1 MYSIEGVENKNPAK
15 KYIIR
20 YEDGTEE
27 EITNGLI
34 MEIME
39 STNESMIEFKTVGLN
54 YEDIKDVVVQ
64 LLYVLFDA
72 DSEEDS

>member
-1 MYSIEGVENKNPAK
+1 MYSIEGVENKNPAE